1 MDGVAGLLDTGKFAM
16 TTTLQEAFD
25 KAAALP
31 PERQEALAAIVLEE
45 IEADDRWQRSFA
57 RSQDALSKLAAEA
70 LKEDQTKRTKSG
82 VRAPLVISNSTID

>member
-1 MDGVAGLLDTGKFAM
+1 M

-45 IEADDRWQRSFA
+45 IEADDRWQRSFSQ
-57 RSQDALSKLAAEA
+57 SQDALSKLAAEA
-70 LKEDQTKRTKSG
+70 LEEDAQGRT
-82 VRAPLVISNSTID
+82 RDLDELL

>member
-1 MDGVAGLLDTGKFAM
+1 MDGVAYLLDTGKFTM

-45 IEADDRWQRSFA
+45 IEADDRWQRSFSQ
-57 RSQDALSKLAAEA
+57 SQDALSKLAAEA
-70 LKEDQTKRTKSG
+70 LEEDAQGRT
-82 VRAPLVISNSTID
+82 RDLDELL